1 MRRYLISSSAMDW
14 RIRPLGTAIRLVHP
28 AFTQRSFRSANVLLD
43 RFLAGRWLGRSTSVT
58 QAFVTRPD
66 GTRLR
71 LLVCRSRR
79 RRSDAPVTGLLWL
92 HGGGYGLGVPE
103 QDFIFG
109 DLFCGDGSCV
119 AVLPDY
125 RRSTEA
131 PYPAALEDCYL
142 TLEWMHQHAEELG
155 INRRQLFVGG
165 DSAGGGLTAAVCLRA
180 RDEGTIPVTFQL
192 PLYPMLDDR
201 GITASSRGNDAP
213 VWNTASNETAWRLY
227 LRGVDEVPAYAAP
240 ARAEDLA
247 GFPRRARSW
256 GRSIRLGTR
265 PPSTS
270 GAYVPRASRRGCAS
284 SPGASTPSICSPTPP
299 NRRGRRDA
307 SCATRSATRSSSTF
321 PASAPRRRAGRR
333 PPRSPAPWCRARCR
347 ARPGR

>member
-28 AFTQRSFRSANVLLD
+28 AFTQRSFRSANALLD

-142 TLEWMHQHAEELG
+142 ALEWMHQHAEELG

-240 ARAEDLA
+240 ARAEDLRGLPPACTFVGSIDPFRDETAEYVRRLRAA
-247 GFPRRARSW
+247 GVEAWLREFPGCFHAFDLLAYPAQPARQARRF
-256 GRSIRLGTR
+256 L
-265 PPSTS
+265 
-270 GAYVPRASRRGCAS
+270 
-284 SPGASTPSICSPTPP
+284 
-299 NRRGRRDA
+299 RDA
-307 SCATRSATRSSSTF
+307 FRHAQQQYFS
-321 PASAPRRRAGRR
+321 G
-333 PPRSPAPWCRARCR
+333 
-347 ARPGR
+347 

>member
-14 RIRPLGTAIRLVHP
+14 RIRPLGTAIRLAHP
-28 AFTQRSFRSANVLLD
+28 AFTQRSFRSANALLD

-58 QAFVTRPD
+58 QVFVTRPD

-79 RRSDAPVTGLLWL
+79 RRPDAPVTGLLWL
-92 HGGGYGLGVPE
+92 HGGGFALGIPE

-142 TLEWMHQHAEELG
+142 ALVWMHERAEELG
-155 INRRQLFVGG
+155 ISRRQLFVGG

-180 RDEGTIPVTFQL
+180 RDEGTIPVAFQL

-240 ARAEDLA
+240 ARAEDLRGLPPACTFVGSIDPFRDETAEYVRRLRAA
-247 GFPRRARSW
+247 GVEAWLREFPGCFHAFDLLAYPAQPARQARRF
-256 GRSIRLGTR
+256 L
-265 PPSTS
+265 
-270 GAYVPRASRRGCAS
+270 
-284 SPGASTPSICSPTPP
+284 
-299 NRRGRRDA
+299 RDA
-307 SCATRSATRSSSTF
+307 FRHAQQQYFS
-321 PASAPRRRAGRR
+321 G
-333 PPRSPAPWCRARCR
+333 
-347 ARPGR
+347 